1 MRGVKS
7 GIATPLLL
15 SQVKATAGW
24 LWDAPLPDERV
35 RLVTNALDAVEAAE
49 KDRKENGTAYL
60 RALLSAHYATVATFV
75 PTDVDTRIR
84 HHTWALVESPDALG
98 PMVDVVDEIASLDP
112 RWVSAR
118 TVDDERGQALAGHQG
133 EWFSVRAGA
142 LGRALALGATE
153 IATRLVEAIDAEL
166 ERHARVFDEAWKTNA
181 PAERV
186 LRLATILAHNLGDLS
201 RVVEAWPGRPEMAE
215 VRARYVRLGHPDA
228 PSPMPAFVRAGALNK
243 AIMALENH
251 RFLALRKPRA
261 LRTSRALLLPIGPWF
276 DAWGE
281 TIARSLEQRDV
292 AEVVAALVETHLSS
306 PEQQGILRAL
316 AGIHRA
322 TRGGIELYVPD
333 LPARIRKDATRGKV
347 REALDVTP
355 EHFSAKME
363 RRYKNERER
372 LG

>member
-1 MRGVKS
+1 MRAVKS
-7 GIATPLLL
+7 GIATPLLV

-24 LWDAPLPDERV
+24 LWETPLADERLG
-35 RLVTNALDAVEAAE
+35 LVTRALDDVEAAE
-49 KDRKENGTAYL
+49 RDRKDNGLAYL
-60 RALLSAHYATVATFV
+60 RALLAAHYATVATFV

-84 HHTWALVESPDALG
+84 HHAWALVEDPAALA
-98 PMVDVVDEIASLDP
+98 PMLDVIDEIASLDA

-118 TVDDERGQALAGHQG
+118 TVDDEHGQPLSGHQG

-142 LGRALALGATE
+142 LGRALTLGA
-153 IATRLVEAIDAEL
+153 ADAVTRLSEAIDAEL
-166 ERHARVFDEAWKTNA
+166 ERHASIFDQAWKSNA

-186 LRLATILAHNLGDLS
+186 LRIATILAHNLGDLS
-201 RVVEAWPGRPEMAE
+201 RVVEAWPGKPELAE
-215 VRARYVRLGHPDA
+215 LRGRYARLGHPDA
-228 PSPMPAFVRAGALNK
+228 PAPVPAFVRAGALNK

-261 LRTSRALLLPIGPWF
+261 LRTARSMLLPIGPWF

-281 TIARSLEQRDV
+281 TIARSLDQGDV

-306 PEQQGILRAL
+306 PDQQGILRAL

-333 LPARIRKDATRGKV
+333 LPARIRKEATRGRV

-355 EHFSAKME
+355 EHFAAKME